1 MEQTASLFRMSKL
14 AANKSQLNT
23 PLSNDDSDN
32 NTSDRRN
39 KIRFSEKGERPVPGF
54 AFAGMMESFK
64 QTGGVIFEKGAD
76 LDSTSKARDTS
87 HKGGLPT
94 SRSRSSSSQIKNEN
108 SNSKEK
114 PKVYVKTIEILKM
127 VEKVISLKKKRAI
140 FIYSW
145 RKL

>member
-1 MEQTASLFRMSKL
+1 
-14 AANKSQLNT
+14 
-23 PLSNDDSDN
+23 
-32 NTSDRRN
+32 
-39 KIRFSEKGERPVPGF
+39 
-54 AFAGMMESFK
+54 MMESFK

-76 LDSTSKARDTS
+76 LDSNSKARDTS
-87 HKGGLPT
+87 HKGGVPT

-114 PKVYVKTIEILKM
+114 PKVYAKTIGILKM

-140 FIYSW
+140 FIYTW